1 MITFNI
7 PRIPNVNNATIDICD
22 LATTLV
28 NDNIIPPLNKSAET
42 IIESIN
48 NSNKTIHDG
57 IITAMEQLDSAIKN
71 SINGVN
77 IGVININDAVS
88 KILEVVYFLQSLIKT
103 DTLFNTFK
111 TICSLVILSVIPESQ
126 RPNVLF
132 YTNFFIYFV
141 FFIFIVSPIMCI
153 ILIFL

>member
-7 PRIPNVNNATIDICD
+7 PQIPNVNNPTIDICD

-42 IIESIN
+42 IIDSIN

-57 IITAMEQLDSAIKN
+57 IITAMDQLNSAIKN
-71 SINGVN
+71 AINGVN
-77 IGVININDAVS
+77 IGVFNINDSVA
-88 KILEVVYFLQSLIKT
+88 KILEVVDFLQNLIKT
-103 DTLFNTFK
+103 DTIFNTFK
-111 TICSLVILSVIPESQ
+111 TICSLVILSCIPENE

-132 YTNFFIYFV
+132 YTNLFIYFLFFF
-141 FFIFIVSPIMCI
+141 FFISPIMCI